1 MSEFQQLP
9 GPCYTNTELTRTL
22 YTSIPI
28 PLLVAAAKSK
38 GTIIVFLW
46 LWHYAGRDDRA
57 FPAVDRL
64 AADCQ
69 MHPDGVRRSL
79 RWLTE
84 NQWAVRIDR
93 PGKTS
98 LYHVRSEIFRQPEG
112 PDHPCPEG
120 GVHPVDPSINRGP
133 LIQGVPQTRT
143 PHLRETNNRSRN
155 KSLDNLQVLETQNQ
169 KPKPQEP
176 PSKAPQGAVLPP
188 VARLGRPDVD
198 GWKGG
203 QPTAARGPQQPQEA
217 ASTAS
222 SGSPYRQAPQ
232 DGLPGPQS
240 SQFQSEVPAEQ
251 PKPRAKAP
259 TKPRDPYASRDLPE
273 SAIPDDLLG
282 VQQLMREWWGLKPRG
297 RTEAA
302 FNRACSLLRRYSR
315 SEQEQILEKAVIGG
329 HQGLYEPAPTS
340 ARGLRSGGRSS
351 APSIEER
358 CKAVSELLHNG
369 IFPFQRNQSQL
380 TEQ

>member
-1 MSEFQQLP
+1 MSEFQQRQPVETSP
-9 GPCYTNTELTRTL
+9 GPWGTNAGITRTL
-22 YTSIPI
+22 FASIPI

-64 AADCQ
+64 AEDCQ

-84 NQWAVRIDR
+84 NQWVVRVDR

-98 LYHVRSEIFRQPEG
+98 VYHVRSEIFRQPEG
-112 PDHPCPEG
+112 PDQPPSQG
-120 GVHPVDPSINRGP
+120 GVPPVDPSLNRGP
-133 LIQGVPQTRT
+133 LKQGIPQTRT

-169 KPKPQEP
+169 KSKTQEP
-176 PSKAPQGAVLPP
+176 PSKAPQGAVLPS
-188 VARLGRPDVD
+188 VAHRGGPDVD
-198 GWKGG
+198 GWMTG
-203 QPTAARGPQQPQEA
+203 QPTTARPLQQPQEA
-217 ASTAS
+217 ASTAF

-240 SQFQSEVPAEQ
+240 SQLQPEAPAEQ

-259 TKPRDPYASRDLPE
+259 AKPRDPYASRVLPE
-273 SAIPDDLLG
+273 SAVPDDLLG
-282 VQQLMREWWGLKPRG
+282 VQQLLREWWGLKPRG

-302 FNRACSLLRRYSR
+302 FNRACSLLRRYSH

-329 HQGLYEPAPTS
+329 HQGLYEPAS
-340 ARGLRSGGRSS
+340 ASRPALRSGGGGKPTLTQELRSMGL
-351 APSIEER
+351 I
-358 CKAVSELLHNG
+358 
-369 IFPFQRNQSQL
+369 Q
-380 TEQ
+380 